1 MDQPPEFDETAAVH
15 SPASVTTMDSDS
27 DNKSSE
33 ADNFHRAASISSDL
47 LYQSPQLDDHSAEPG
62 NSRLDAQVHPE
73 ANATSSKV
81 GEIIFIYPA
90 SKPPSTCII
99 SLIPTEVRNK
109 IYELLLTNPD
119 LGHASHDPRD
129 QYGLHPAILRTCRK
143 FYAEASAI
151 LYGQE
156 FFITFLCKNTYSKDS
171 GIYHCPI
178 LRYCYYWR
186 WDPDVHFKDAS
197 GIIKVQGW
205 NVFVSNYNDPYKDPD
220 APRLAKFYKLL
231 TSLKPNSITSFE
243 VFTLPR
249 GLESRHYEHYDDFK
263 VALRPLRLLRNI
275 QSFNIREATI
285 IEVPHFIL
293 QHYTPSLW
301 SHSLDPDLILELKQL
316 ASSNAPVEY
325 ATDMYPFLLGYA
337 QAFEQYPP
345 FTIEMD
351 LRMGERPPYN
361 HIWAREWKHYIR
373 YNIRNPFKSGEHPVE
388 EALMRAKKTSS
399 LEDLAGFKQ
408 DRAAV
413 VAFLE
418 PRYQRLVLAS
428 NNTVAFIKFQKRYD
442 CLFDTSTPD
451 KSTPIVR
458 DPDKYSEALVLLEQ
472 FAAAFTRD
480 VTPEVVIRIEKMQRS
495 FDSIYSSTAIAI
507 KELNQSLETWEFENF
522 KSQFIALYKTLEQ
535 QFFRTRQARKDL
547 FKKDRCNDW
556 ECDIDLGLTWCDEEV
571 DFTVNEPCYDV
582 LTN

>member
-1 MDQPPEFDETAAVH
+1 MMDQPPEFNETAAVH
-15 SPASVTTMDSDS
+15 SPGLVTTMDSDS
-27 DNKSSE
+27 DNESYE
-33 ADNFHRAASISSDL
+33 ADNSRRAAGISSDL
-47 LYQSPQLDDHSAEPG
+47 LYQYPQLDDHSTKPG
-62 NSRLDAQVHPE
+62 NSQLDTQVHPE

-81 GEIIFIYPA
+81 GEIIFIHPA
-90 SKPPSTCII
+90 SKPPSACII
-99 SLIPTEVRNK
+99 SLIPAEVRNK

-119 LGHASHDPRD
+119 LGHASHDPRN

-151 LYGQE
+151 LYEHE
-156 FFITFLCKNTYSKDS
+156 FFITFLCKNTNGKDS

-197 GIIKVQGW
+197 GIIKVQRW

-220 APRLAKFYKLL
+220 APRLAKFCKLL

-249 GLESRHYEHYDDFK
+249 GLESRHDEHYDDFK

-285 IEVPHFIL
+285 VEVPHFIL
-293 QHYTPSLW
+293 QHYTPSFW
-301 SHSLDPDLILELKQL
+301 SQSLDPDLILELKQL

-345 FTIEMD
+345 FMIEMD
-351 LRMGERPPYN
+351 LQIGERPPYN

-373 YNIRNPFKSGEHPVE
+373 YNIKNPFKSGEHPVE

-399 LEDLAGFKQ
+399 FEDLASFKK

-418 PRYQRLVLAS
+418 PQYQRLVLAS
-428 NNTVAFIKFQKRYD
+428 NNTVAFIKSQKRYD
-442 CLFDTSTPD
+442 CLFDTSTPG

-507 KELNQSLETWEFENF
+507 GAQPVV
-522 KSQFIALYKTLEQ
+522 
-535 QFFRTRQARKDL
+535 
-547 FKKDRCNDW
+547 
-556 ECDIDLGLTWCDEEV
+556 GGV
-571 DFTVNEPCYDV
+571 GV
-582 LTN
+582 